1 MEKKI
6 TGVNIMQKVNG
17 EIGVILEKSWD
28 MGILWNKVGSY
39 ETIAELSQLIEEW
52 YPWSVDEAEL
62 KELTEEFLEN
72 QYLQDYYEEDEKY
85 LERPEAQQFY
95 KDYLDLQR

>member
-1 MEKKI
+1 MAKECSICHHKI
-6 TGVNIMQKVNG
+6 GRLEDN
-17 EIGVILEKSWD
+17 GVISD
-28 MGILWNKVGSY
+28 G
-39 ETIAELSQLIEEW
+39 
-52 YPWSVDEAEL
+52 DH
-62 KELTEEFLEN
+62 KEINVPEEEFLEN

>member
-1 MEKKI
+1 
-6 TGVNIMQKVNG
+6 MQKVND

-95 KDYLDLQR
+95 KD